1 MMWGQE
7 GKKFIAGGL
16 INDASGKAYFFP
28 LFADEQLNQA
38 WDASAG
44 RFNHKGFDNLWVA
57 AS

>member
-1 MMWGQE
+1 MNSGMMWGQE
-7 GKKFIAGGL
+7 GKKFIVGGL

-44 RFNHKGFDNLWVA
+44 R
-57 AS
+57 